1 MTLDLF
7 PAIPKAPT
15 KEQYVEGGREWA
27 RQFAAEHGEVTADD
41 AHQFYPPPKDV
52 DPRVIAALFQGLVWV
67 GFTKSRR
74 ATCHHRHISRFT
86 IAREV

>member
-41 AHQFYPPPKDV
+41 AHTHYPPPKDI
-52 DPRVIAALFQGLVWV
+52 DPRVIASLFKGLVWV

-74 ATCHHRHISRFT
+74 ATCHHRTISRFT
-86 IAREV
+86 IGTP

>member
-41 AHQFYPPPKDV
+41 VHQFYPPPKDV
-52 DPRVIAALFQGLVWV
+52 DPRVIASLFRGMVWKDRR
-67 GFTKSRR
+67 KSRR
-74 ATCHHRHISRFT
+74 KTCHYRSI
-86 IAREV
+86 EVWTNPQ